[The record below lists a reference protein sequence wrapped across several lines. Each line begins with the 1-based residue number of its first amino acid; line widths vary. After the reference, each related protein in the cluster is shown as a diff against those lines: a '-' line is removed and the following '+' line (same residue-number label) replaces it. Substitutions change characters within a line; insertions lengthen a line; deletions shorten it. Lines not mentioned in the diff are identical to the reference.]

1 MSLNMVSKFSLEDV
15 DTEAP
20 GVALANTGGSLR
32 ITLSFH
38 APL

>member
-20 GVALANTGGSLR
+20 GVAWQTQEGPLAT
-32 ITLSFH
+32 T
-38 APL
+38 